1 MRRYNNQVIATDW
14 NASDAFYDSDEL
26 SSIQRKSSFDGVV
39 SCPSSKLEQWAL
51 PETTSHHT
59 ESSYEIRCTLSAE
72 SSDIEEASLA
82 FSDVKA
88 FSGGMDNK
96 VGALDKKLS
105 MSQPTIAFSS
115 DHTAVSD
122 ITDGDFFTF
131 INHGT
136 NLQNEIEA
144 LKYVIFQEQV
154 LFV

>member
-1 MRRYNNQVIATDW
+1 
-14 NASDAFYDSDEL
+14 
-26 SSIQRKSSFDGVV
+26 
-39 SCPSSKLEQWAL
+39 
-51 PETTSHHT
+51 
-59 ESSYEIRCTLSAE
+59 
-72 SSDIEEASLA
+72 
-82 FSDVKA
+82 
-88 FSGGMDNK
+88 MDNK

-105 MSQPTIAFSS
+105 MSQHTIAFSS